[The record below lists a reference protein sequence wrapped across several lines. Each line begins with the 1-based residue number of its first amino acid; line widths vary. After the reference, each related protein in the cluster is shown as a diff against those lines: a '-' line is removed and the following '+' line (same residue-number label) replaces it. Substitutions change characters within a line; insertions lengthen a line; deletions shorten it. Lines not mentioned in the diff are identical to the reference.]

1 MAACK
6 NHENLLVFPALS
18 RPSISTRSSRV
29 PNSLPFRRERSA
41 PIVLQGNARQ
51 ESTSAS
57 AHQHWGSTRI
67 SRDETNT
74 PGRSWWCIPRAMA
87 SPTPLRLHARCRVAN
102 IGYGEILFVGQT
114 SFAPGAWVGVC
125 LEEARGKNDGSVQGK
140 RYFECE
146 PYYGVFVRPSQVTLV
161 EEINPFKSI
170 PAASPTPSSVQ
181 PGMAQRAL
189 QRPSLSARKLPSMS
203 PVKTSTPMSQPYTP
217 SKLRKGVSTPVRGSL
232 RPLQGTTTPSSPSR
246 ASLSPSERART
257 LTQIQSSRRE
267 GAVKKYQPASPSK
280 IAGKAGPHAPKQERI
295 TRPASPTLSK
305 EDVHEESKS
314 HTKDASQEE
323 QHPGLKSL
331 AEVEAECRQY
341 LERVQELENK
351 LAAHIQLSKDYQ
363 ATSERLRAL
372 ESEKEEL
379 QKRIDELSDGLE
391 MKTLDFEMA
400 EERIEAL
407 EQELQIARDAADE
420 LKLEQEYQAENA
432 KAAMPAD
439 AAVLLEQN
447 ERLKEALL
455 RLRDSAQETDTKQR
469 RELASLRADLATK
482 DQLEQDYATTRDQLQ
497 RAESVLAE
505 LRIQADVAHGAQDML
520 EQLTERNMAL
530 EERVEQMAADIQE
543 LEALRTVN
551 DELEATHLETEAQ
564 LQQELETRE
573 DELAHCVNERDTLQ
587 MHLAS
592 HSTTIE
598 QFRALVAELVRDRDT
613 WRAKCNAPPAPAP
626 MAPAP
631 TVADTPS
638 LSLVPRLRAIEH
650 EQTLLRLSITRSYLP
665 PPFQGADESALQSL
679 LLYERIARWCDLLR
693 HSLVDGVDVQEQL
706 VQHTLDDVTLAACHL
721 RRSLTHVYALATQIS
736 AVLKSAPPDV
746 YLSHAQDH
754 LHLQHIERQ
763 MKACI
768 EALEHGR
775 FDESACERVCTEA
788 VEALEAIS
796 HALPDMD
803 SVYDLAAKEIGSAS
817 LTLHDVETLL
827 VCAGILQQ
835 KVEHTSTSEWA
846 MLASRARIACRRLHR
861 RLASLYANKET
872 IELSQIQSLPEL
884 GRQSSALVLQAT
896 PLAEAVL
903 HDHTS
908 AVLESMPSLCA
919 AMRTLVEEAENVLVG
934 AMSQEHVV
942 CIDDVPPWDARARAI
957 YADLCEARD
966 AAQARLWKERVD
978 KLESILRER
987 KEAADAATAK
997 VARLQHQL
1005 EKSHAQVTESLAWR
1019 QEVESLRTQL
1029 AHSQEAMVEPTPLA
1043 PTVSVDYVNDRDR
1056 ALKHLQAENS
1066 ALKAQAWLEHLVA
1079 LPALPKYVPAST
1091 TLASKAVWKRAKEL
1105 AAAPR
1110 VVELGKACPPSV
1122 QYAQQ
1127 QQERERMAQWV
1138 ARWETCCA

>member
-1 MAACK
+1 M
-6 NHENLLVFPALS
+6 VS
-18 RPSISTRSSRV
+18 
-29 PNSLPFRRERSA
+29 
-41 PIVLQGNARQ
+41 
-51 ESTSAS
+51 
-57 AHQHWGSTRI
+57 
-67 SRDETNT
+67 
-74 PGRSWWCIPRAMA
+74 
-87 SPTPLRLHARCRVAN
+87 
-102 IGYGEILFVGQT
+102 
-114 SFAPGAWVGVC
+114 
-125 LEEARGKNDGSVQGK
+125 
-140 RYFECE
+140 
-146 PYYGVFVRPSQVTLV
+146 LV
-161 EEINPFKSI
+161 EEMNPLKSA
-170 PAASPTPSSVQ
+170 PAASPASSSVQ
-181 PGMAQRAL
+181 PGLAQGAL
-189 QRPSLSARKLPSMS
+189 QRPSLSARKLPPMS
-203 PVKTSTPMSQPYTP
+203 PVKTSMPTSQPYTP
-217 SKLRKGVSTPVRGSL
+217 SKFGKGVSTPVRGSL
-232 RPLQGTTTPSSPSR
+232 RPPLSAAKGTTTPSSPSR
-246 ASLSPSERART
+246 APLLSPSERART
-257 LTQIQSSRRE
+257 STQIRSSRRE
-267 GAVKKYQPASPSK
+267 GAAKYQLASPNK
-280 IAGKAGPHAPKQERI
+280 LPGKAGLHAPKQERSAQ
-295 TRPASPTLSK
+295 PASPTLSK
-305 EDVHEESKS
+305 EDVQEESES
-314 HTKDASQEE
+314 HTKDSSQEE

-331 AEVEAECRQY
+331 SEVEAECRQY

-351 LAAHIQLSKDYQ
+351 LAAHVQLSKDYQ
-363 ATSERLRAL
+363 ASSERLRTL
-372 ESEKEEL
+372 ETEKQEL
-379 QKRIDELSDGLE
+379 QKRIDELNDGLE

-400 EERIEAL
+400 EERIEGL

-420 LKLEQEYQAENA
+420 LKLEQEYQAEKV

-505 LRIQADVAHGAQDML
+505 LKIQADVAHGAQDML
-520 EQLTERNMAL
+520 EKLTERNMAL

-543 LEALRTVN
+543 LEALRTVS

-573 DELAHCVNERDTLQ
+573 DELAHCANERDTLQ

-592 HSTTIE
+592 HATTIE
-598 QFRALVAELVRDRDT
+598 QFRALVAELVKDRDT

-626 MAPAP
+626 TAPAP
-631 TVADTPS
+631 TMADTSS

-693 HSLVDGVDVQEQL
+693 HSLVEGVDVQEQL

-746 YLSHAQDH
+746 YLGHAQDH

-763 MKACI
+763 MKECI

-775 FDESACERVCTEA
+775 FDESVCERVCTEA

-835 KVEHTSTSEWA
+835 KIEHASTSEWA
-846 MLASRARIACRRLHR
+846 SLTSRARIACRRLHR

-908 AVLESMPSLCA
+908 AVLESLPSLCA
-919 AMRTLVEEAENVLVG
+919 AMRTLMEEAENVLAG

-978 KLESILRER
+978 KLESILSERE
-987 KEAADAATAK
+987 EAADAATAK

-1005 EKSHAQVTESLAWR
+1005 EKSHAQVTESLGWR
-1019 QEVESLRTQL
+1019 QEVESLRMQL
-1029 AHSQEAMVEPTPLA
+1029 AHLQEAEVEPTPLA
-1043 PTVSVDYVNDRDR
+1043 PTVSLDYVNDRDR
-1056 ALKHLQAENS
+1056 AVKHLQAENS
-1066 ALKAQAWLEHLVA
+1066 ALKAQTWLEHLVA

-1122 QYAQQ
+1122 QYAQR

-1138 ARWETCCA
+1138 AHWETCCA